1 MRFDKLYNEKKKL
14 NDYYYCPN
22 KEEIDFS
29 DFLMIDKK
37 LRKVLKIKRTEKIQG
52 IYSILW
58 KYSVLGMFFTLVFD
72 ESYGVFLTAEKEED
86 EGLLDIIV
94 EKLSKL

>member
-37 LRKVLKIKRTEKIQG
+37 LRKDLKIKRIEKIQG

-58 KYSVLGMFFTLVFD
+58 KYSVLSTVFTLVFD

-86 EGLLDIIV
+86 EGLLDIV
-94 EKLSKL
+94 VKKLSKL